1 MMNKTGESKNVEW
14 KREIPKNHENILKDI
29 IAFSNS
35 TGGKLYIGIED
46 GTGIVYGIGDKN
58 PFRMSDD
65 LTNMISASCTP
76 QIETEISVVSMEG
89 KTVLV
94 VDVPAG
100 RFRPYY
106 LKSKGKESSSFVRIN
121 GTSRI
126 ADEGKLK
133 ELELEGERVS
143 YDSLKEI
150 GMEYD
155 EEKAL
160 NLCKKMKQRALANC
174 KTDEERNAVKDMTI
188 DKLVDFGVLGK
199 SGNALFPTHAFDLL
213 CDNHNR
219 SARIQCALFKGT
231 TRSIF
236 VDKKEFTGPID
247 DQLEEAYQFVLRHT
261 NLGAVINGLYRDEAY
276 SLPVSA
282 IREMIANAVIHRS
295 YVNRSCIQVSMYD
308 DRIEVDSPGTLF
320 GGMDIETAK
329 SGRSMCR
336 NEAIAQAFQ
345 YMKTV
350 ETWGTGIPRIFESC
364 KEYGLPEPEF
374 EESGNGFKAILYKG
388 ADQEPKGANREP
400 KGAELMCAYE
410 KKRIIIEILE
420 KNPETTQNELM
431 EILSLS
437 RKQVQLEMKS
447 LQEDGLLS
455 RIGSNRKGRWV
466 VTKNIKNS

>member
-160 NLCKKMKQRALANC
+160 NLCKKRALANC

-188 DKLVDFGVLGK
+188 DKLIDFGVLGK

-400 KGAELMCAYE
+400 KGAKLMCAYE

-420 KNPETTQNELM
+420 KNPEITQNELM

-447 LQEDGLLS
+447 VQEDGRLS

>member
-188 DKLVDFGVLGK
+188 DKLIDFGVLGK

-400 KGAELMCAYE
+400 KGAKLMCAYE

-420 KNPETTQNELM
+420 KNPEITQNELM